1 MHRIAFVGVLA
12 VRSLL
17 PVVPGHAQATPS
29 RADLVPGSRIRVT
42 TRAPS
47 RMTGTLIDIGGD
59 SLRLV
64 VGKRDTV
71 GVPLSAV
78 TRLEES
84 RGRRANYTK
93 GALIGGGMGLALGL
107 GVGALAD
114 GLRNL
119 GCESATCDNPSH
131 LGGAL
136 AIGGLAGAGVG
147 AGVGALLAGVFQ
159 KERWQPVVR
168 PGGALGV
175 GVRLR
180 F

>member
-1 MHRIAFVGVLA
+1 MHRIAFVGMLA
-12 VRSLL
+12 VLSLL
-17 PVVPGHAQATPS
+17 PALPGHAQATPS
-29 RADLVPGSRIRVT
+29 SSDLVPGSRIRVST
-42 TRAPS
+42 GVPS
-47 RMTGTLIDIGGD
+47 RMTGTLVDIGGD

-64 VGKRDTV
+64 VGKRDTL

-93 GALIGGGMGLALGL
+93 GALIGGGIGLALGL

-114 GLRNL
+114 GLRNI
-119 GCESATCDNPSH
+119 GCESPSCDNPSQ

-159 KERWQPVVR
+159 RERWQPVVR
-168 PGGALGV
+168 PSGALQV